1 MPFAKVNICLIVEE
15 FDQEDTVKKSHQFLD
30 SFVLA
35 ERPVFDS
42 AVTVTIVSDVE
53 NAHQIRGEFQKR

>member
-1 MPFAKVNICLIVEE
+1 MPFAKVNICLIVEV
-15 FDQEDTVKKSHQFLD
+15 FDQEETVKKSHHFLD

-35 ERPVFDS
+35 GRPVFDS

-53 NAHQIRGEFQKR
+53 DAHHVRREFEKR

>member
-1 MPFAKVNICLIVEE
+1 MPFAKVNVCLTVEV
-15 FDQEDTVKKSHQFLD
+15 FDEEETVEKSHKFLD

-35 ERPVFDS
+35 GRPVFDS

-53 NAHQIRGEFQKR
+53 DAHLVRREFRKK

>member
-15 FDQEDTVKKSHQFLD
+15 FDREVTVKSSHKFID

-35 ERPVFDS
+35 GQPVFDS
-42 AVTVTIVSDVE
+42 AVTVTAVSDVE
-53 NAHQIRGEFQKR
+53 HAHQVRQEFR